1 MNGELKT
8 SNFRSICWS
17 LLLGVLTGRSKSWV
31 TQRRCDR
38 NRYVELIKQFYI
50 NPRMAA
56 EDDPLSQSDK
66 SVWNQHFCDKELC
79 TVIRQDVIRTFPGIE
94 FFRKVNIQDIMI
106 NILFCYARVNP
117 EMCYRQGM
125 HEILAPIIFVM
136 HCDHQA
142 LLHIQDI
149 SANDVK

>member
-1 MNGELKT
+1 MT
-8 SNFRSICWS
+8 
-17 LLLGVLTGRSKSWV
+17 
-31 TQRRCDR
+31 
-38 NRYVELIKQFYI
+38 
-50 NPRMAA
+50 AA
-56 EDDPLSQSDK
+56 DDPLSQSDS

-79 TVIRQDVIRTFPGIE
+79 TVIRQDVIRTFPGVE
-94 FFRKVNIQDIMI
+94 FFRKSHIQEIMT

-142 LLHIQDI
+142 LLNIKEILTSDLE
-149 SANDVK
+149 

>member
-1 MNGELKT
+1 MT
-8 SNFRSICWS
+8 
-17 LLLGVLTGRSKSWV
+17 
-31 TQRRCDR
+31 
-38 NRYVELIKQFYI
+38 
-50 NPRMAA
+50 AA
-56 EDDPLSQSDK
+56 DDPLSQSDS

-79 TVIRQDVIRTFPGIE
+79 TVIRQDVIRTFPGVE
-94 FFRKVNIQDIMI
+94 FFRKPNIQEIMT

-142 LLHIQDI
+142 LINIKEILTSDLE
-149 SANDVK
+149 

>member
-1 MNGELKT
+1 
-8 SNFRSICWS
+8 
-17 LLLGVLTGRSKSWV
+17 
-31 TQRRCDR
+31 
-38 NRYVELIKQFYI
+38 
-50 NPRMAA
+50 MAA
-56 EDDPLSQSDK
+56 QDDPLSQSDK

-79 TVIRQDVIRTFPGIE
+79 TVIRQDVVRTFPGVE
-94 FFRKVNIQDIMI
+94 FFRKPRIQDIMT

-136 HCDHQA
+136 ECDHQA

-149 SANDVK
+149 SGHDVEYV

>member
-1 MNGELKT
+1 MT
-8 SNFRSICWS
+8 
-17 LLLGVLTGRSKSWV
+17 
-31 TQRRCDR
+31 
-38 NRYVELIKQFYI
+38 
-50 NPRMAA
+50 AA
-56 EDDPLSQSDK
+56 DDPLSQSDS

-79 TVIRQDVIRTFPGIE
+79 TVIRQDVIRTFPGVE
-94 FFRKVNIQDIMI
+94 FFRKPNIQEIMT

-142 LLHIQDI
+142 LINIKEILTSDLEW
-149 SANDVK
+149 V